1 MQRVRGPVGDG
12 AAGRDQRL
20 PQYLAAEYRP
30 GADILVGAA
39 KQVAV
44 EALQIEKMQ
53 QLLGIHDN
61 QTAGGY
67 HIRAGGLRRRRSLG
81 RSRGLPARRIIT
93 TRRACRA
100 RLPKAGRHRASAQ
113 GSRSCSAR

>member
-67 HIRAGGLRRRRSLG
+67 YIRAACAGAGASG
-81 RSRGLPARRIIT
+81 D
-93 TRRACRA
+93 RADFPRA
-100 RLPKAGRHRASAQ
+100 AS
-113 GSRSCSAR
+113 